1 MRTLHLGLRVS
12 DLDRSLTFYRQLG
25 YELVGTV
32 RDTPLG
38 DLAMLKLPD
47 DEFVTLEL
55 VAGAD
60 TGEIQR
66 GGSLSHFV
74 ISVGSME
81 ATLAELA
88 ARGLSVEPPRSP
100 DGSGELLTAW
110 IADPDGNRLELVQWS
125 PGHPEGMTAGD
136 FADDDRNT

>member
-12 DLDRSLTFYRQLG
+12 DLDRSLAFYRQLG
-25 YELVGTV
+25 YEVVGTV
-32 RDTPLG
+32 PGTPLG

-60 TGEIQR
+60 TGKIQ
-66 GGSLSHFV
+66 GGESLSHFV

-88 ARGLSVEPPRSP
+88 ARGLSVESPRSP
-100 DGSGELLTAW
+100 DGSGELLTAL
-110 IADPDGNRLELVQWS
+110 IADPDGNRIELVQWP

-136 FADDDRNT
+136 FADDNRDT